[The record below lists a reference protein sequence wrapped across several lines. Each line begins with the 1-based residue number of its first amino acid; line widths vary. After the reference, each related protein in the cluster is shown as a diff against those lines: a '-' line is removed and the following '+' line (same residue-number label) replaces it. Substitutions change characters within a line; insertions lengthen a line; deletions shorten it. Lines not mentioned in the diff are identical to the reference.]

1 MNRKPIV
8 VFMLAM
14 GVALAAQAAV
24 SHHRAAII
32 GRAIFEH
39 LRTIPATNE
48 AADSS
53 KAEPAGSAA
62 ATGAATTAAQAIEV
76 PAGTTLT
83 VRLGVQVNDLQAFCT
98 NPIEP
103 EKKSAPRLIP
113 LAQRFRVLK

>member
-1 MNRKPIV
+1 MLKIRVWQRGAAMNRKPIV

-14 GVALAAQAAV
+14 GVALAAQTAE

-39 LRTIPATNE
+39 LRTIPAANE

-83 VRLGVQVNDLQAFCT
+83 VRLGEKLQ
-98 NPIEP
+98 NQPGGS
-103 EKKSAPRLIP
+103 KLLSY
-113 LAQRFRVLK
+113 VGS

>member
-8 VFMLAM
+8 VFMLAT
-14 GVALAAQAAV
+14 GVALAAQTAE

-39 LRTIPATNE
+39 LRTIPAANE

-83 VRLGVQVNDLQAFCT
+83 VRLGEKLQ
-98 NPIEP
+98 NQPGGS
-103 EKKSAPRLIP
+103 KLLSY
-113 LAQRFRVLK
+113 VGS